1 MSFSSVE
8 IVFQIISFLFAISI
22 HESAHAWSANRFGD
36 PTARLLGRISLNPI
50 RHIDPIGTIL
60 FPLVGILAHA
70 PIIGW
75 AKPTPVDT
83 LRLRNP
89 VRDHVY
95 VAAAGPISN
104 FLVAAAAVILLLL
117 LRFASPEAA
126 RTLAALGTYGGAT
139 ASNSVIVPTVLLLY
153 YLMFI
158 NVILAVFN
166 LIPLPPLD
174 GGHILAGLLPS
185 GARAVF
191 AQVEQYGFLLLFA
204 LIWFGGISWLLMPF
218 LRFFNSL
225 LRI

>member
-104 FLVAAAAVILLLL
+104 FLVAAGAVVLLLL

-126 RTLAALGTYGGAT
+126 RTLAALGSYGDAT
-139 ASNSVIVPTVLLLY
+139 ASN
-153 YLMFI
+153 
-158 NVILAVFN
+158 
-166 LIPLPPLD
+166 
-174 GGHILAGLLPS
+174 
-185 GARAVF
+185 
-191 AQVEQYGFLLLFA
+191 
-204 LIWFGGISWLLMPF
+204 
-218 LRFFNSL
+218 
-225 LRI
+225 